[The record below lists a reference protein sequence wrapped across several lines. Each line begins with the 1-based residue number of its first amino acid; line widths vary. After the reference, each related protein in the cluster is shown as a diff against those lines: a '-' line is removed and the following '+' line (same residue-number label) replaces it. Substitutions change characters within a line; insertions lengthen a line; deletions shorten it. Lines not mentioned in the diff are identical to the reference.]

1 MDFLSLIYS
10 LVLGAGAGIL
20 YGISFLSHK
29 NKVLKSVESFSPRAR
44 SFFIFALYSLVRLG
58 LLAFFWLYVLRT
70 PSLHIILVL
79 ASFLGGFWIVIM
91 QKKVCPDAKR

>member
-1 MDFLSLIYS
+1 MDLSS
-10 LVLGAGAGIL
+10 LVYSVILGAGAGVL
-20 YGISFLSHK
+20 YGYSFLSHK
-29 NKVLKSVESFSPRAR
+29 NKVLESMKNFSPRAR
-44 SFFIFALYSLVRLG
+44 SFLFFILHSLVRLG

-79 ASFLGGFWIVIM
+79 ASFLGAFWTVIM